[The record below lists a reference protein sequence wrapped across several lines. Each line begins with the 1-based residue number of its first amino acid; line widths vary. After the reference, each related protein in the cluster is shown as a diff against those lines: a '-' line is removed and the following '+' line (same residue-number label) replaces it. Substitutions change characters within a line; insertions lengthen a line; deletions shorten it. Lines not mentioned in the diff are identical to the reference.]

1 MRRKSAPVIS
11 PIPAWIGGLGALA
24 FAYLVVPLVLMGMRV
39 PWGRLPELLT
49 SEAAL
54 AALALSV
61 KTALVALALDLLF
74 GVPAAILLSRTWRGV
89 GTVRILVALP
99 LSLPPVVAGMA
110 LIAAFGRRGIIGSF
124 LESFGVSI
132 AFSWVAVVMAQVFVS
147 LPFLI
152 VTLEAAL
159 RTRPEGLEEMAA
171 SLGASPTRVLFSIT
185 LPQVVPGL
193 ARGSALALARC
204 LGEFGATLTFAGSL
218 QGVTRTL
225 PLQIYLARESDTD
238 LALAL
243 GVVLLFAAALVV
255 GVTETIGVRR
265 PAPIPSE
272 EDSLDAVGGD
282 CVFGGSSGAPASP
295 SASPIGEK
303 GPLARLDPL
312 EVAVRGRIAVRGW
325 DVDCV
330 LPAGI
335 VTAVMGPNGSGKSTL
350 AGVIS
355 GSILLDEGEAHIGRT
370 LVNGEGVFVPAR
382 KRAVAL
388 VSQRPCLFG
397 WMSVLDNVAF
407 PLVAR
412 HVPKRE
418 AKAAALEQL
427 RAVGL
432 ESFADRRADALSG
445 GQAARVA
452 IARALVFD
460 PDVLILD
467 EPTASLDVEASARVA
482 AVVAR
487 RLAGERITVLL
498 ITHDLVETLAL
509 ASRLLVIEDGRIVES
524 GEPARIVAEPT
535 SLFAARLA
543 GLNVVTGEALIP
555 DPASGMVSVDVK
567 AGLLTACAGC
577 AEGLE
582 LTGECFTSTRRGALE
597 LKGIVEG
604 APVALLFS
612 PDAVALSREAAEG
625 SPRTVLRGRVL
636 SVEDS
641 KGVLSVRVDLD
652 GAAIMARLTAGA
664 WAELAL
670 SIGDEVW
677 CAIKAIQV
685 RVVPLSRS

>member
-1 MRRKSAPVIS
+1 MRHKSAPVIS

-74 GVPAAILLSRTWRGV
+74 GVPSAILLSRTWRGV
-89 GTVRILVALP
+89 GTARILVALP

-110 LIAAFGRRGIIGSF
+110 LIAAFGRRGLIGSF

-243 GVVLLFAAALVV
+243 GMVLLFAAALVV

-265 PAPIPSE
+265 PAPIPAE
-272 EDSLDAVGGD
+272 EDSLDTVGGE
-282 CVFGGSSGAPASP
+282 CAFGGSSDAPTSP
-295 SASPIGEK
+295 SSVDED
-303 GPLARLDPL
+303 GPLARLDPV
-312 EVAVRGRIAVRGW
+312 EVAVRGRIGVRGW

-355 GSILLDEGEAHIGRT
+355 GSILLDEGEARIGRT
-370 LVNGEGVFVPAR
+370 LMNGEGVFVPAR

-407 PLVAR
+407 PLVVR
-412 HVPKRE
+412 HVPKKE

-482 AVVAR
+482 SVVAR

-509 ASRLLVIEDGRIVES
+509 ASTLLVIEDGRIVES

-582 LTGECFTSTRRGALE
+582 LTGEGVTSTRRGALE

-604 APVALLFS
+604 SRVALLFS
-612 PDAVALSREAAEG
+612 PDAVALSREAVEG

-685 RVVPLSRS
+685 RVVPLSRL

>member
-1 MRRKSAPVIS
+1 MRHKSAPVIS

-89 GTVRILVALP
+89 GTARILVALP

-110 LIAAFGRRGIIGSF
+110 LIAAFGRRGLIGSF

-243 GVVLLFAAALVV
+243 GMVLLFAAALVV
-255 GVTETIGVRR
+255 GVMETIGVRR
-265 PAPIPSE
+265 PTPIPAE
-272 EDSLDAVGGD
+272 EDSLDTVGGE
-282 CVFGGSSGAPASP
+282 CAFGGSSDAPTSP
-295 SASPIGEK
+295 YSVDED
-303 GPLARLDPL
+303 GPLARLDPV
-312 EVAVRGRIAVRGW
+312 EVAVRGRIGVRGW

-355 GSILLDEGEAHIGRT
+355 GSILLDEGEARIGRT
-370 LVNGEGVFVPAR
+370 LMNGEGVFVPAR

-407 PLVAR
+407 PLVVR
-412 HVPKRE
+412 HVPKKE

-482 AVVAR
+482 SVVAR

-582 LTGECFTSTRRGALE
+582 LTGEGVTSTRRGALE

-604 APVALLFS
+604 SRVALLFS
-612 PDAVALSREAAEG
+612 PDAVALSREAVEG

-685 RVVPLSRS
+685 RVVPLSRL

>member
-1 MRRKSAPVIS
+1 MRHKSAPVIS

-89 GTVRILVALP
+89 GTARILVALP

-110 LIAAFGRRGIIGSF
+110 LIAAFGRRGLIGSF

-243 GVVLLFAAALVV
+243 GMVLLFAAALVV

-265 PAPIPSE
+265 PTPIPAE
-272 EDSLDAVGGD
+272 EDSLDTVGGE
-282 CVFGGSSGAPASP
+282 CAFGGSSDAPTSP
-295 SASPIGEK
+295 STIGED
-303 GPLARLDPL
+303 GPLARLDPV
-312 EVAVRGRIAVRGW
+312 EVAVRGRIGVRGW

-355 GSILLDEGEAHIGRT
+355 GSILLDEGEARIGRT
-370 LVNGEGVFVPAR
+370 LMNGEGVFVPAR

-412 HVPKRE
+412 HVPKKE

-432 ESFADRRADALSG
+432 ESFADRRGDALSG

-482 AVVAR
+482 SVVAR

-582 LTGECFTSTRRGALE
+582 LTGEGFTSTRRGALE

-604 APVALLFS
+604 SRVALLFS
-612 PDAVALSREAAEG
+612 PDAVALSREAVEG

-685 RVVPLSRS
+685 RVVPLSCL

>member
-1 MRRKSAPVIS
+1 MRHKSAPVIS

-110 LIAAFGRRGIIGSF
+110 LIAAFGRRGLIGSF

-265 PAPIPSE
+265 PAPIPAE
-272 EDSLDAVGGD
+272 EDSLDAVGGE
-282 CVFGGSSGAPASP
+282 CAFGGSSDAPTSP
-295 SASPIGEK
+295 SSVDED
-303 GPLARLDPL
+303 GPLARLDPV
-312 EVAVRGRIAVRGW
+312 EVAVRGRIGVRGW

-355 GSILLDEGEAHIGRT
+355 GSILLDEGEARIGRT
-370 LVNGEGVFVPAR
+370 LMNGEGVFVPAR

-407 PLVAR
+407 PLVVR
-412 HVPKRE
+412 HVPKKE

-482 AVVAR
+482 SVVAR

-582 LTGECFTSTRRGALE
+582 LTGEGVTSTRRGALE

-604 APVALLFS
+604 SRVALLFS
-612 PDAVALSREAAEG
+612 PDAVALSRQAVEG

-685 RVVPLSRS
+685 RVVPLSRP

>member
-1 MRRKSAPVIS
+1 MRHKSAPVIS

-89 GTVRILVALP
+89 GTARILVALP

-110 LIAAFGRRGIIGSF
+110 LIAAFGRRGLIGSF

-243 GVVLLFAAALVV
+243 GMVLLFAAALVV

-272 EDSLDAVGGD
+272 EDSLDAVGGE
-282 CVFGGSSGAPASP
+282 CAFGGSSGAPTSP
-295 SASPIGEK
+295 SSVGED
-303 GPLARLDPL
+303 GPWARLDPV
-312 EVAVRGRIAVRGW
+312 EVAVRGRIGVRGW

-355 GSILLDEGEAHIGRT
+355 GSILLDEGEARIGRT

-407 PLVAR
+407 PLVVR
-412 HVPKRE
+412 HVPKKE

-577 AEGLE
+577 AEVSE
-582 LTGECFTSTRRGALE
+582 LMAGGCTSTGLGSVE
-597 LKGIVEG
+597 FEGIVEG

-612 PDAVALSREAAEG
+612 PDAVALSREAVEG

-685 RVVPLSRS
+685 RVVPLSRL